1 MPPLHDEELSMLYG
15 ILVLILLILLW
26 SLVKDPEA
34 VTITGKIA
42 KFLTIWG
49 F

>member
-1 MPPLHDEELSMLYG
+1 MQSLHDEELSIFYG

-26 SLVKDPEA
+26 SLVKDTEA